1 MSENDYDSDE
11 SIGSCEGNP
20 PFTDPANY
28 FQCMK
33 SIKGLTHL
41 RQSADGGYDNG
52 IYIYGILMLCRGDF
66 AEGKEYIDKLSWKTN
81 QDRSPQCLTTIKTSL
96 RLIKVILKIRYL
108 ANTARMEPEAE
119 CHQHDMDSA
128 CEDCYYFKKMNEFI
142 DYIRTKKP

>member
-11 SIGSCEGNP
+11 SIGSCEGTP

-66 AEGKEYIDKLSWKTN
+66 AEGKEYIVNYLGKL
-81 QDRSPQCLTTIKTSL
+81 
-96 RLIKVILKIRYL
+96 IRID
-108 ANTARMEPEAE
+108 P
-119 CHQHDMDSA
+119 HSA
-128 CEDCYYFKKMNEFI
+128 
-142 DYIRTKKP
+142 